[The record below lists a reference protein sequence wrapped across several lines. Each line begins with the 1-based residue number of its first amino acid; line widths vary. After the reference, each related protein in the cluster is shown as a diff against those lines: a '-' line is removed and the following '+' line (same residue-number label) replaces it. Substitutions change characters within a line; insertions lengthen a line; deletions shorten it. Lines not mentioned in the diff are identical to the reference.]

1 MGLLRKAVAVAP
13 SKGLLQRSLEL
24 LAEKTDDGSLLLTQ
38 TELDGLLANQRP
50 RPHAVFSQARSG
62 PAKVPLTWSDAGLSV
77 PPERGPLIGPNE
89 FSRLYGGPAPQE
101 QLPPAPQ
108 EQRPTAPAADAE
120 SLARAVVPRIT
131 ATSPDSRFPSRV
143 FAILQE
149 ALSIVKGALLL
160 YDPLRMVYAPW
171 ASAGYDTTTRRRL
184 RIPLGA
190 ADSLNAAAGAEPLA
204 VSGAEG
210 LAPYQKYFSSR
221 EMGLI
226 SRIILAPF
234 VAEDTLP
241 AILLISEISPPLPSE
256 ESLLACLAII
266 CRETAPTVYKARE
279 ERRKEGLTP
288 AAQSGEPRGIAEELP
303 LILGSPVFSGR
314 KALLVSLTL
323 KEYLDAMASADQYAD
338 PFRLEEEL
346 RILVGC
352 FASDLGR
359 VIQTGPGAF
368 LLVLQDL
375 ERRDLDLLLH
385 QLLSFLRRRF
395 GEPDGGLS
403 LKEAAVRRTRAFPD
417 EEASIPALVTF
428 FSG

>member
-24 LAEKTDDGSLLLTQ
+24 LAERTDTALLLTQ
-38 TELDGLLANQRP
+38 EELDQLLANRQP
-50 RPHAVFSQARSG
+50 VPPAMFAQARHG
-62 PAKVPLTWSDAGLSV
+62 PARVPLTWTDAGV
-77 PPERGPLIGPNE
+77 AAPPERAPAIGPNE
-89 FSRLYGGPAPQE
+89 FSRVYSG
-101 QLPPAPQ
+101 PAPQ
-108 EQRPTAPAADAE
+108 EQRPPAPAPDADD
-120 SLARAVVPRIT
+120 LARALVPRIT
-131 ATSPDSRFPSRV
+131 ATPPDSRFPSRV

-149 ALSIVKGALLL
+149 ALSITKGALLL

-190 ADSLNAAAGAEPLA
+190 ADSLNAAAGGEPLV
-204 VSGAEG
+204 VSGEG
-210 LAPYQKYFSSR
+210 IGAYQKYFSSR

-234 VAEDTLP
+234 VAEGSLP
-241 AILLISEISPPLPSE
+241 AILLITDISPPLPTE
-256 ESLLACLAII
+256 ESLLACLSLI
-266 CRETAPTVYKARE
+266 CREASPAVYSARE
-279 ERRKEGLTP
+279 ERRKEGLAP

-303 LILGSPVFSGR
+303 LILGSPVFAGR
-314 KALLVSLTL
+314 KVLLVSLTL
-323 KEYLDAMASADQYAD
+323 KEYLDAMIAADPYAD
-338 PFRLEEEL
+338 PFRLEEEM

-368 LLVLQDL
+368 LLILQDL

-385 QLLSFLRRRF
+385 QLLSFLRTRF
-395 GEPDGGLS
+395 GEPDGGVS
-403 LKEAAVRRTRAFPD
+403 LKEAVIRRTRCFPD
-417 EEASIPALVTF
+417 EESVIPALVSF